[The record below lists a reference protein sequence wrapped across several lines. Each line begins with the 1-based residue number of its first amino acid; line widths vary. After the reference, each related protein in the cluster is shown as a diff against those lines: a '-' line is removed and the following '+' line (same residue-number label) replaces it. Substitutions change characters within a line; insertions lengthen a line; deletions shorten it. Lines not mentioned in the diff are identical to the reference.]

1 MSAHRFALASTFV
14 LIAGTAF
21 AHHPGVQLNE
31 VMAAQEPGFEP
42 LDHID
47 APEFDLTTATG
58 AHLHLADF
66 DGKVLILSFVAGDCG
81 PDCVAQQ
88 AALAAVQARVNITPM
103 LGMADFLTIL
113 EPGHSLPEAAT
124 SAFDPAN
131 WQVLTADLAAGDP
144 AAGDP
149 AAYAAVSTRKGA
161 LPMTFMV
168 DRLGQVGGIFHG
180 TTFGQVNMVLYIN
193 GLTNDHSRREPTLW
207 QWLGSWF

>member
-1 MSAHRFALASTFV
+1 MSARLFALASTFV
-14 LIAGTAF
+14 LISGTAF
-21 AHHPGVQLNE
+21 AHHPGVNLNE

-42 LDHID
+42 VGHID

-66 DGKVLILSFVAGDCG
+66 DGKVLVLSFVAGDCG
-81 PDCVAQQ
+81 IGCVAQQ

-131 WQVLTADLAAGDP
+131 WQVLTADP
-144 AAGDP
+144 AAGEA

-168 DRLGQVGGIFHG
+168 DRLGRVGGIFHG
-180 TTFGQVNMVLYIN
+180 TTFGQVNMLLYIN
-193 GLTNDHSRREPTLW
+193 GLTNDHAKREPSFW

>member
-1 MSAHRFALASTFV
+1 MSARLFALASTFV

-42 LDHID
+42 VGHID
-47 APEFDLTTATG
+47 APEFDLKTATG

-66 DGKVLILSFVAGDCG
+66 DGKVLIFSFVAGDCG
-81 PDCVAQQ
+81 IGCVAQQ

-131 WQVLTADLAAGDP
+131 WQVLTAGP

-149 AAYAAVSTRKGA
+149 AVYVAVSTRKGA

-180 TTFGQVNMVLYIN
+180 STFGQVNMLLYIN
-193 GLTNDHSRREPTLW
+193 GLTNDHSKREPTFW